1 MTSRAAQDA
10 IILLTLLCGRVYNQ
24 VMADIRPD
32 PRPDIE
38 ADASRDEAL
47 FWTSIYGEILDM
59 EEKVLAR
66 AWELMTAQSQTA
78 RRRVSLTNVSVIEA
92 QSARFRD
99 RLGYWE
105 ERLRPTP

>member
-1 MTSRAAQDA
+1 M
-10 IILLTLLCGRVYNQ
+10 LTLLCGRVYNQ